1 MGSGRIVGP
10 VLFAYDS
17 LRHKM
22 ENFTAFAM
30 MPSIIRMTFAPEKMW
45 GQNFEIAPKSFHF
58 NALVAKNGGAEG
70 NRTPDLIIAN
80 DALYQLSYSPAPQNF
95 ANNAR

>member
-58 NALVAKNGGAEG
+58 NALVAKMVELRGIEPLTSSL
-70 NRTPDLIIAN
+70 RTMRSTN
-80 DALYQLSYSPAPQNF
+80 
-95 ANNAR
+95 